1 MSAAGAEHCPAL
13 VPLLQKKKVHTC
25 SETDVPLDM
34 GTASGANPVADL
46 GPKQGAKQTWQ
57 RKGKHCLLVY
67 RSGSQCGDN
76 SFEI

>member
-46 GPKQGAKQTWQ
+46 GPKQGAMH
-57 RKGKHCLLVY
+57 GKHGRENMAEKRQALLACL
-67 RSGSQCGDN
+67 Q
-76 SFEI
+76 EW